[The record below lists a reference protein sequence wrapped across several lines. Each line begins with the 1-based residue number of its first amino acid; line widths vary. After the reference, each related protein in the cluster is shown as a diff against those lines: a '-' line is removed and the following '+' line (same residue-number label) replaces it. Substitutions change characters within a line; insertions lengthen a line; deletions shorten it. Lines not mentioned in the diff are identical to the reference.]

1 MAVTA
6 VYPHPLTQFAI
17 KSQSQ
22 FPKVAYWLPPLP
34 VLCYLLFILLYGL
47 LQAAGGAVVQR
58 FRSRRKSWRAA
69 IGKTI
74 HGTSGTN
81 GARWPPKQWDSLHF
95 GGVTLVA
102 SVALVPLVARIPA
115 RPPPLGLRLR
125 VGIIVEQRFQ
135 RWTSFLSKTWG
146 GCPWLRWSCPVGA
159 AKRRIIYQNRSK
171 TNVELGLGA
180 PTAPKALLL
189 PPLLN
194 S

>member
-47 LQAAGGAVVQR
+47 LQAAGGAVVRR

-74 HGTSGTN
+74 HGTNVTSGTN
-81 GARWPPKQWDSLHF
+81 VTNGTNGTRWPPKQWNSLHF

-115 RPPPLGLRLR
+115 PPHWGCGCGSGSSLNNAFSVGHLFFPKPGAAAPGYDGLAPLGRP
-125 VGIIVEQRFQ
+125 
-135 RWTSFLSKTWG
+135 SG
-146 GCPWLRWSCPVGA
+146 G
-159 AKRRIIYQNRSK
+159 
-171 TNVELGLGA
+171 
-180 PTAPKALLL
+180 
-189 PPLLN
+189 
-194 S
+194 